1 MKRVMDN
8 ARQRGVQA
16 TLVTGEVDTT
26 QVTYEFNRLKGI
38 ESTESLQHSLQ
49 VIKDGRLGIAGSTR
63 PGGEEELLDKAI
75 EVAQYG
81 SVVGYEFPA
90 PEPART
96 PKVYDEAVASFDV
109 NDMIALGE
117 ELVSFMLTLDT
128 SINGIAQIAKTVAKQ
143 RIGNTQGLDA
153 SLKKTTFTVVAG
165 YQFTEGQNMLM
176 SYDLDFATTLQ
187 YDAERIKG
195 KLREDFEIGR
205 KNVAVESGTYPVLFT
220 PASLGDIARPVLAC
234 LDGRAV
240 MRGISPFKDRIG
252 EQLFHPSLTVVEDGT
267 LDGGVGSGI
276 YDSQGVACRRTPL
289 IEQGVLKEYLLDLES
304 ASRLGRNPIGTG
316 GPAGA
321 SANNLLVLP
330 GKESYED
337 LIKNMDKGIIIDQAM
352 GAWTGNPYTGMVSGN
367 IALGFLV
374 INGEKVGRVKD
385 CMFTV
390 NVFEHLKSHLLALSK
405 ESKNMGGAI
414 LPYLLLDNVSVSGRG
429 K

>member
-1 MKRVMDN
+1 M
-8 ARQRGVQA
+8 
-16 TLVTGEVDTT
+16 
-26 QVTYEFNRLKGI
+26 
-38 ESTESLQHSLQ
+38 
-49 VIKDGRLGIAGSTR
+49 
-63 PGGEEELLDKAI
+63 
-75 EVAQYG
+75 
-81 SVVGYEFPA
+81 
-90 PEPART
+90 
-96 PKVYDEAVASFDV
+96 
-109 NDMIALGE
+109 
-117 ELVSFMLTLDT
+117 
-128 SINGIAQIAKTVAKQ
+128 
-143 RIGNTQGLDA
+143 
-153 SLKKTTFTVVAG
+153 
-165 YQFTEGQNMLM
+165 
-176 SYDLDFATTLQ
+176 
-187 YDAERIKG
+187 
-195 KLREDFEIGR
+195 
-205 KNVAVESGTYPVLFT
+205 
-220 PASLGDIARPVLAC
+220 
-234 LDGRAV
+234 
-240 MRGISPFKDRIG
+240 
-252 EQLFHPSLTVVEDGT
+252 
-267 LDGGVGSGI
+267 
-276 YDSQGVACRRTPL
+276 